1 MTRTSALLA
10 AALVLTACRAER
22 SPQHVED
29 EAGMLRPIVT
39 ITPVNR
45 GTYGMIAQ
53 VRWMHS
59 PDRTGILVVVNAV
72 GIEAEAVPNGF
83 FFGLEQPTFATQVD
97 SVWDVVPSPDWRT
110 VAFSRAHT
118 VGYGEDPEIPDE
130 QWESVSRAT
139 GIDIATL
146 RASAFPTTA
155 MAYAQG
161 IAQPAIIQVPP
172 DPRAQNVAVD
182 VRPRTFPIARG
193 WQLRWSA
200 DGNILALGSNP
211 RTVQDDS
218 PSESWSALDP
228 RTGSYTVALPAGT
241 QLVQPQWVEGPNVG
255 VSEPFNVTSAPP
267 IQVRARAVN
276 YILESERGV
285 ITIRDPAFET
295 HLPVTVGPGV
305 ALAASA
311 SGRFVVALRPR
322 QEARPHEPPV
332 EVVVYT
338 LTL

>member
-1 MTRTSALLA
+1 MKRAIVLLA
-10 AALVLTACRAER
+10 AALTATACRAER

-29 EAGMLRPIVT
+29 ETGMLRPIVT

-59 PDRTGILVVVNAV
+59 PDRSGILVVVNAV
-72 GIEAEAVPNGF
+72 GIEAEAVPDGF
-83 FFGLEQPTFATQVD
+83 FFGLEEPTFATQVD

-118 VGYGEDPEIPDE
+118 VGYGEDPEIPLE
-130 QWESVSRAT
+130 QWEALSRTT
-139 GIDIATL
+139 GIDVATL
-146 RASAFPTTA
+146 QSSAFPTTA

-161 IAQPAIIQVPP
+161 IAQPAVIQVPR
-172 DPRAQNVAVD
+172 DPRAPNVAAE
-182 VRPRTFPIARG
+182 VRPRTFPIPRG
-193 WQLRWSA
+193 WRLRWTP

-211 RTVQDDS
+211 RFVQDHT

-228 RTGSYTVALPAGT
+228 RTGAYTGALPAGA
-241 QLVQPQWVEGPNVG
+241 QLVEPQWVEGPNVG
-255 VSEPFNVTSAPP
+255 VSEPYNVLSAPP
-267 IQVRARAVN
+267 IQVRARGVN

-322 QEARPHEPPV
+322 QEAREHEPPV